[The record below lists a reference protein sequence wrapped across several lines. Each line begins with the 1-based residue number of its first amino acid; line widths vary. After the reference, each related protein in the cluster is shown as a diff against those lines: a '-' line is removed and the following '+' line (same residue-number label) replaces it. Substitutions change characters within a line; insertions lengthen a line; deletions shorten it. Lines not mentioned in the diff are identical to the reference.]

1 MVSPTMKAWALLTSL
16 STIKSAPQVYAE
28 THLPGD
34 FRFHYLGDILAITVA
49 KAGLDCLVFPLPSL
63 EYSVTGVHPHSQLC
77 LELFQFLGF

>member
-34 FRFHYLGDILAITVA
+34 SRVRELISFL
-49 KAGLDCLVFPLPSL
+49 LVPDLTFLLLLSSPTHFPA
-63 EYSVTGVHPHSQLC
+63 
-77 LELFQFLGF
+77 